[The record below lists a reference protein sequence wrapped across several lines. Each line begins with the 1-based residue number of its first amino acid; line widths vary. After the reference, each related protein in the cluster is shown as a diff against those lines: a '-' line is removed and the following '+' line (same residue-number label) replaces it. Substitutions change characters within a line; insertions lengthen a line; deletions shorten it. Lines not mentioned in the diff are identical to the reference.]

1 MERNMRTVK
10 EPAKEIPI
18 LAETDVLVIGGGPAG
33 IAAAIASAREGAG
46 TILLERYGCFGG
58 TLTQTGVEA
67 IAWYRHQG
75 TVEAGGLLREME
87 AAAKALGAST
97 RESQSD
103 SQAIDPHMFRFV
115 CDKMIE
121 EAGVRPILHCMAVDS
136 IIEDGKFTG
145 VFTESKS
152 GRQAILAKRGID
164 CTGDADI
171 AAASGVPFFKAP
183 REELMF
189 VTQVFS
195 CCGVDTK
202 RFTDYVAEELRPTYR
217 DWNGACWNQKID
229 ESAAGMFSPYLEK
242 VFTEALR
249 EGSLQNPD
257 SNVSF
262 GGTWSTVTPEGEVTQ
277 LNMVSIKNIDCTDVF
292 DLTRAEIAGRRNCIK
307 ALEVLRKK
315 VPGFEKARLRNFGM
329 TIGTRESRL
338 IKGLYTLTARDVFEQ
353 GRFDD
358 SVAIFPEF
366 IDGREFLVLP
376 LTGRYYQI
384 PYRALSPQGVDNLL
398 VAGRCISGEPV
409 AHTSFRNMA
418 CCVATGQAA
427 GAGAACSLSQ
437 GVPAAAADPVLI
449 RKALAAQGVR
459 CL

>member
-1 MERNMRTVK
+1 MRTIK
-10 EPAKEIPI
+10 EPAKEIPV
-18 LAETDVLVIGGGPAG
+18 LAEADILVIGGGPAG
-33 IAAAIASAREGAG
+33 IAAAIAGAREGAR

-75 TVEAGGLLREME
+75 TVEAGGLLKEME
-87 AAAKALGAST
+87 AAAKALDAST
-97 RESQSD
+97 QESQSD
-103 SQAIDPHMFRFV
+103 SQAIDPYMFRFV

-121 EAGVRPILHCMAVDS
+121 DAGVRPILHCMAAGS
-136 IIEDGKFTG
+136 LIEDGKFKG

-152 GRQAILAKRGID
+152 GRQCILAKRGID

-183 REELMF
+183 REALMF

-195 CCGVDTK
+195 CRGVDTK
-202 RFTDYVAEELRPTYR
+202 KFMNYVTEELKPSYR
-217 DWNGACWNQKID
+217 DWDGGCWNQKID

-249 EGSLQNPD
+249 EGSLQISD
-257 SNVSF
+257 ADVSF

-277 LNMVSIKNIDCTDVF
+277 LNMVSIRNIDCTDVF
-292 DLTRAEIAGRRNCIK
+292 DLTRAEIVGRRNCVK
-307 ALEVLRKK
+307 ALEVLKKK
-315 VPGFEKARLRNFGM
+315 VPGFEKAALRNFGM

-338 IKGLYTLTARDVFEQ
+338 IKGLYTITARDVFEQ
-353 GRFDD
+353 GRFED
-358 SVAIFPEF
+358 SIAIFPEF
-366 IDGREFLVLP
+366 IDGREFLILP

-384 PYRALSPQGVDNLL
+384 PYRALVPQGVDNLL
-398 VAGRCISGEPV
+398 VAGRCISGEPI

-427 GAGAACSLSQ
+427 GIGAVCSLSQ
-437 GVPAAAADPVLI
+437 GVPAGEVDIALI
-449 RKALAAQGVR
+449 QKALAAQGVR
-459 CL
+459 YR

>member
-1 MERNMRTVK
+1 MRTVK
-10 EPAKEIPI
+10 EPAKEIPV
-18 LAETDVLVIGGGPAG
+18 LAETDVLVVGGGPAG
-33 IAAAIASAREGAG
+33 IAAAIASAREGAD

-75 TVEAGGLLREME
+75 TIEAGGLLREME
-87 AAAKALGAST
+87 AEAEAMGAST

-103 SQAIDPHMFRFV
+103 SQAIDPQMFRVV
-115 CDKMIE
+115 CDKLIE
-121 EAGVRPILHCMAVDS
+121 DAGVRPILHCMAAGS
-136 IIEDGKFTG
+136 IVEDGKFTG

-152 GRQAILAKRGID
+152 GRQAIIAKRGID

-171 AAASGVPFFKAP
+171 AAAAGVPFFKAP

-189 VTQVFS
+189 VSQMFS
-195 CCGVDTK
+195 CRGVDTGK
-202 RFTDYVAEELRPTYR
+202 FRNYVTETLRPTYR
-217 DWNGACWNQKID
+217 DWNGDCWNQKID
-229 ESAAGMFSPYLEK
+229 ESAADMFSPYLEK

-249 EGSLQNPD
+249 EGSLQNSD
-257 SNVSF
+257 RDISF

-292 DLTRAEIAGRRNCIK
+292 DLTRAEIAGRRNCLR

-329 TIGTRESRL
+329 SIGTRESRL
-338 IKGLYTLTARDVFEQ
+338 IKGRYTITARDVFGQ

-366 IDGREFLVLP
+366 IDGRGFLVLP

-384 PYRALSPQGVDNLL
+384 PYRALVPQGVENLL
-398 VAGRCISGEPV
+398 AAGRCISGEPM

-427 GAGAACSLSQ
+427 GVGAACSLSQ
-437 GVPAAAADPVLI
+437 GVPAGAADIARI
-449 RKALAAQGVR
+449 RKALTAQGLR
-459 CL
+459 YL

>member
-1 MERNMRTVK
+1 MRTVT
-10 EPAKEIPI
+10 ESAKKIPV
-18 LAETDVLVIGGGPAG
+18 LAETDILVMGGGPAG
-33 IAAAIASAREGAG
+33 IAAAIAGAREGAEV
-46 TILLERYGCFGG
+46 ILLERYGCFGG

-67 IAWYRHQG
+67 LAWYRHQG

-87 AAAKALGAST
+87 AVAEALGASS

-103 SQAIDPHMFRFV
+103 SQAIDPHIFRFV

-121 EAGVRPILHCMAVDS
+121 DAGVRPILHCMAVGA
-136 IIEDGKFTG
+136 IIENGKFAG
-145 VFTESKS
+145 IFTESKS

-171 AAASGVPFFKAP
+171 AAAAGVPFFKAP

-189 VTQVFS
+189 VTQLFS
-195 CCGVDTK
+195 CRGVDTK
-202 RFTDYVAEELRPTYR
+202 RFLNYVTEELRPSYR
-217 DWNGACWNQKID
+217 DWNGACWKQKID
-229 ESAAGMFSPYLEK
+229 ERAAGMFSPYLEK
-242 VFTEALR
+242 IFTEALR
-249 EGSLQNPD
+249 EGSLRD
-257 SNVSF
+257 TDRDVSF
-262 GGTWSTVTPEGEVTQ
+262 GGTWGTVTPEGEVTQ

-292 DLTRAEIAGRRNCIK
+292 DLTKAEIAGRRNCIK

-338 IKGLYTLTARDVFEQ
+338 IEGLYTLSARDVFEQ

-384 PYRALSPQGVDNLL
+384 PYRALVPRGVDNLL
-398 VAGRCISGEPV
+398 VAGRCISGEPI

-427 GAGAACSLSQ
+427 GTGAACSLAQ
-437 GVPAAAADPVLI
+437 GVPAAAVDIARI
-449 RKALAAQGVR
+449 HKALAAQGVR
-459 CL
+459 YV